1 METAIRGAT
10 RRWGAR
16 ALAGLLGVTLRSGT
30 KASAYAPTPAE
41 VLAGA
46 ANRANRVPRRHAGNL
61 RRGRT
66 EDELVTLGH
75 TSLRSATA
83 CWKQGE
89 PQGVIAINATVRD
102 VMTTSVV
109 AVRKDAS
116 FKEMVAMLRSRRI
129 SAFPVLDDQGRVIGV
144 VSEGDLLVKEAVQA
158 DGASLLAAL
167 RHLREDD
174 KAAGVT
180 AGDLMTGPAVTIG
193 PDAPVEEAARLMYDR
208 RVKRLPVVN
217 TAGLLLGII
226 SRVDVLTVFN
236 RPDEDIRDEVVHQV
250 LPGITLVDPK
260 DFTVV
265 VSDGIVTIG
274 GERQPDELGRAIMNA
289 IRHVQ
294 GVVAVRDR
302 LGGPGGR

>member
-1 METAIRGAT
+1 MAI
-10 RRWGAR
+10 
-16 ALAGLLGVTLRSGT
+16 S
-30 KASAYAPTPAE
+30 
-41 VLAGA
+41 
-46 ANRANRVPRRHAGNL
+46 
-61 RRGRT
+61 
-66 EDELVTLGH
+66 
-75 TSLRSATA
+75 
-83 CWKQGE
+83 
-89 PQGVIAINATVRD
+89 ATVRD

-116 FKEMVAMLRSRRI
+116 FKEMAAMLRSRRI

-167 RHLREDD
+167 RHLREDA
-174 KAAGVT
+174 KAGGIT

-217 TAGLLLGII
+217 TAGRLLGII

-236 RPDEDIRDEVVHQV
+236 RPDEDIRDEVVHRV
-250 LPGITLVDPK
+250 LPGIALADAK
-260 DFTVV
+260 DFTIV

-274 GERQPDELGRAIMNA
+274 GERQSDELGQAVMNA
-289 IRHVQ
+289 IRRVQ

-302 LGGPGGR
+302 LSGPGGR

>member
-1 METAIRGAT
+1 MAI
-10 RRWGAR
+10 
-16 ALAGLLGVTLRSGT
+16 S
-30 KASAYAPTPAE
+30 
-41 VLAGA
+41 
-46 ANRANRVPRRHAGNL
+46 
-61 RRGRT
+61 
-66 EDELVTLGH
+66 
-75 TSLRSATA
+75 
-83 CWKQGE
+83 
-89 PQGVIAINATVRD
+89 ATVRD

-116 FKEMVAMLRSRRI
+116 FKEMAAMLRSRRI

-158 DGASLLAAL
+158 DGASLFAAL

-174 KAAGVT
+174 KAAGIT

-217 TAGLLLGII
+217 TAGRLLGII

-236 RPDEDIRDEVVHQV
+236 RPDEDIRDEVVRQV

-260 DFTVV
+260 HFTVV

-274 GERQPDELGRAIMNA
+274 GERQSDELGRAVMNA

-302 LGGPGGR
+302 LSGPGGR